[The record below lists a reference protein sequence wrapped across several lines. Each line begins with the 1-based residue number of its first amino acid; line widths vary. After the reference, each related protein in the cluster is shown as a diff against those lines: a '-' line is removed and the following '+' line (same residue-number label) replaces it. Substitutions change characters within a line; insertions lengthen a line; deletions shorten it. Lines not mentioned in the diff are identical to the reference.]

1 MLKRIFLYTA
11 SILIVA
17 YLVAATTFLNARTD
31 NQACQNL
38 ELLITDTV
46 HSGFVDKKEITSI
59 LQKNGIRPIGKS
71 KYEVS
76 TKNLEEV
83 LNNHALLDRVEC
95 YWTHS
100 GRLFVEISQRI
111 PILRVMN
118 NQQQDY
124 YIDNKGEIMPSGIRC
139 VAHKPI
145 VSGTVEKSFA
155 VNELYNFGVFLQNN
169 SFWNAQIE
177 QINVLPGKYVELV
190 PRVGNHIIYL
200 GRLENYDKKLKRL
213 KTFYQKG
220 LNEIG
225 WDKYSRINV
234 EIDNQIVCTRRDN

>member
-1 MLKRIFLYTA
+1 MLKRVFL
-11 SILIVA
+11 SIAIVVVIA
-17 YLVAATTFLNARTD
+17 YLATAVTILNAKAKEQVCR
-31 NQACQNL
+31 NI
-38 ELLITDTV
+38 ELVIKDTV
-46 HSGFVDKKEITSI
+46 YAKFIDKAEIGTI
-59 LQKNGIRPIGKS
+59 LQKKELYPIGKLINQVET
-71 KYEVS
+71 KALEV
-76 TKNLEEV
+76 E
-83 LNNHALLDRVEC
+83 LNKHPLIDNAEC
-95 YWTHS
+95 YWTPS
-100 GRLFVEISQRI
+100 GRLQVEVSQRV
-111 PILRVMN
+111 PILRIMCN
-118 NQQQDY
+118 KNGDY
-124 YIDNKGEIMPSGIRC
+124 YLDNKGSIMPSDAKCI
-139 VAHKPI
+139 AHRAI
-145 VSGTVEKSFA
+145 VTGNVEKSFA